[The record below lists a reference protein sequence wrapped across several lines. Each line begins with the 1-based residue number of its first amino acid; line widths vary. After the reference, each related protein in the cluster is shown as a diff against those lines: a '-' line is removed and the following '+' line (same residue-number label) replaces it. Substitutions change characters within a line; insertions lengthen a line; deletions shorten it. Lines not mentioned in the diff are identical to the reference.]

1 MDFRLVNKTHSN
13 GQIHFDIVDA
23 SSALHV
29 TIVANEC
36 VHICLL
42 PASMTSTV
50 YDGSNQNHMN
60 IVRYSLICHT
70 PAFRLSIHFFS
81 FHFTK
86 ALHISS
92 YFSRCHQIRKMNKAD
107 K

>member
-42 PASMTSTV
+42 PALMTSTV
-50 YDGSNQNHMN
+50 YDGSNQNHIN

-70 PAFRLSIHFFS
+70 PAFRLSIHFFHS
-81 FHFTK
+81 ILQRHYTFPAIFHVVIK
-86 ALHISS
+86 SE
-92 YFSRCHQIRKMNKAD
+92 K
-107 K
+107 